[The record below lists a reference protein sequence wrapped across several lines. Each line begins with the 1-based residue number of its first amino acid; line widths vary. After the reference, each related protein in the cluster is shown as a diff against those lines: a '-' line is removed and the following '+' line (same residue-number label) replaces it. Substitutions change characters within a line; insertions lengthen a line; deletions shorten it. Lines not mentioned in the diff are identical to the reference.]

1 MAVADILIRIVTKGA
16 ELANQQMDKL
26 GKVTGKLGG
35 IAKTA
40 GVAFGV
46 ALAAGVTKAVRSFVE
61 FEDALNQSTAI
72 MNVTEQ
78 QTIAM
83 AQAAREVGSSSRIG
97 ASEAAEAF
105 FFLASAGL
113 DAEQS
118 ISALP
123 QVTKFAQAG
132 MFDMSL
138 AKFNVKLMSEMLL
151 TSEISA

>member
-1 MAVADILIRIVTKGA
+1 MAVADIFIRIVTKGA

-83 AQAAREVGSSSRIG
+83 APAAREVG
-97 ASEAAEAF
+97 
-105 FFLASAGL
+105 
-113 DAEQS
+113 
-118 ISALP
+118 
-123 QVTKFAQAG
+123 
-132 MFDMSL
+132 
-138 AKFNVKLMSEMLL
+138 
-151 TSEISA
+151 